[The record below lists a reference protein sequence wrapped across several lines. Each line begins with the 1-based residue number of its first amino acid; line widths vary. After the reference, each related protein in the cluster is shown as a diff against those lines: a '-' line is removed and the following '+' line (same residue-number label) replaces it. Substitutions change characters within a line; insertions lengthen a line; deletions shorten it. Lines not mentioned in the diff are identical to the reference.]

1 MDDIKTLVAGILENS
16 EFLNA
21 VRQLKQ
27 GKAKSRLVGDAVRH
41 LSEDEISR
49 LKAQGNKSSDWN
61 LILVTEGF
69 KPDCIANSLFSG
81 ACVLG
86 AFDGRQVA
94 ADVSLSL
101 PSGIY
106 KSTIADSE
114 IAGNCLVSGAA
125 VARYVVCEGAVVY
138 RVGALVCSEQ
148 CSFGNGRDISVGI
161 ETGGR
166 EVLGYADMTI
176 PVAQAIATRR
186 SDKQLQAGYRDF
198 VKAYTAAAASPVGIA
213 GARCIIR
220 NTPRVADTFAGPGSV
235 IDGAV
240 LVENCTILCT
250 PEEKAV
256 ISHGAF
262 VRNSCVQ
269 WGCEITSMAIV
280 DNSVLIEH
288 SHVERHGK
296 VTQSIIGPNTGIAEG
311 EVTAC
316 LVGPFVGFHHQALL
330 IAAMWPEGKG
340 NVACGANVGSNHT
353 SKAPD
358 QEIWCGEGT
367 FFGLGANVK
376 FPADYTRAPYSIIA
390 TGVTTPP
397 QRVAFPFC
405 LINKPSARFDG
416 VPASFNEI
424 FPGWMLSDNIY
435 AVQRNESKFLKR
447 NRAKRSVFEFDVLR
461 PDTVDLIVQAR
472 DRLRDIKTKNERYI
486 DTDIQGLGKNV
497 MTEESRVKG
506 LAVYNFYIEYY
517 CLCGLAGRLAKGD
530 PASSVCKEATKDPAW
545 EHRRGLLGR
554 EGLAKRSVK
563 ENLTRLIEMH
573 EKVAFDT
580 QKAKQKDDE
589 RGRAIIGDYDAAH
602 TPAKDDFFVKETLEK
617 TKKMKA
623 ELEQMITRL

>member
-21 VRQLKQ
+21 VRPLKQ
-27 GKAKSRLVGDAVRH
+27 GKTKSRLFGDAVRH

-61 LILVTEGF
+61 SILVSEGF
-69 KPDCIANSLFSG
+69 RPDWIADTTFAG

-86 AFDGRQVA
+86 TFDGRQVA
-94 ADVSLSL
+94 ADTSLSL

-106 KSTIADSE
+106 NSTLADCE
-114 IAGNCLVSGAA
+114 IASNCLVSGAT

-138 RVGALVCSEQ
+138 RVGALVCSEK

-166 EVLGYADMTI
+166 EVQGYAEMTI

-186 SDKQLQAGYRDF
+186 GDKQLQAGYRDF

-213 GARCIIR
+213 GAHCIIG

-235 IDGAV
+235 IDGAT

-280 DNSVLIEH
+280 EDSVLTEH

-316 LVGPFVGFHHQALL
+316 LIGPFVGFHHQALL
-330 IAAMWPEGKG
+330 IAAIWPEGKG
-340 NVACGANVGSNHT
+340 NVAYGANVGSNHT

-376 FPADYTRAPYSIIA
+376 FPADFTRAPYSIIA
-390 TGVTTPP
+390 TGVTTLP
-397 QRVAFPFC
+397 QRVEFPFC

-416 VPASFNEI
+416 VAASFNEI

-435 AVQRNESKFLKR
+435 AVKRNESKFLKR
-447 NRAKRSVFEFDVLR
+447 NKAKRSAFVFDVLR
-461 PDTVDLIVQAR
+461 PDTVDLLAQAR
-472 DRLRDIKTKNERYI
+472 DRLRNIKTKRDRY
-486 DTDIQGLGKNV
+486 TDGDVPGLGKNV
-497 MTEESRVKG
+497 MTEESRTKG
-506 LAVYNFYIEYY
+506 LTVYGFYIEYY

-530 PASSVCKEATKDPAW
+530 PASSVCKEATKDPVW
-545 EHRRGLLGR
+545 EHQRGLLAK
-554 EGLAKRSVK
+554 EGLAKRSIK

-573 EKVAFDT
+573 EKVASDT
-580 QKAKQKDDE
+580 QKTKQKDDE

-602 TPAKDDFFVKETLEK
+602 TPAKDDSFVKETLEK

-623 ELEQMITRL
+623 DLEQMIAGL

>member
-21 VRQLKQ
+21 VRPLKQ
-27 GKAKSRLVGDAVRH
+27 GKAKSRLFGDAVRH

-49 LKAQGNKSSDWN
+49 LKVQGNRSADWN

-69 KPDCIANSLFSG
+69 RPDWIADTTFLG

-86 AFDGRQVA
+86 AFDGRPVA
-94 ADVSLSL
+94 ADTSLSL

-106 KSTIADSE
+106 KSTLADSE
-114 IAGNCLVSGAA
+114 ISGNCLVSGST

-138 RVGALVCSEQ
+138 RVGALVCSEK
-148 CSFGNGRDISVGI
+148 CSFGNGRDIFVGI

-166 EVLGYADMTI
+166 EVQGFADMTI
-176 PVAQAIATRR
+176 PVAQAIVTRR

-198 VKAYTAAAASPVGIA
+198 VKTYTAAATSPVGIA
-213 GARCIIR
+213 GAHCIIR
-220 NTPRVADTFAGPGSV
+220 NTPRVADTFAGPGSF
-235 IDGAV
+235 IDGAA

-256 ISHGAF
+256 VSHGAF

-280 DNSVLIEH
+280 DDSVLIEH
-288 SHVERHGK
+288 SRVERHGK

-316 LVGPFVGFHHQALL
+316 LIGPFVGFHHQALL
-330 IAAMWPEGKG
+330 IAAIWPEGKG
-340 NVACGANVGSNHT
+340 NVAYGANVGSNHT

-376 FPADYTRAPYSIIA
+376 FPADFTRAPYSIIA
-390 TGVTTPP
+390 TGVTTLP
-397 QRVAFPFC
+397 QRVEFPFS
-405 LINKPSARFDG
+405 LINMPSARFDG

-435 AVQRNESKFLKR
+435 AVKRNEGKFLKR
-447 NRAKRSVFEFDVLR
+447 NRAKRCIFVFDVLR
-461 PDTVDLIVQAR
+461 PDTVDLLVQAR
-472 DRLRDIKTKNERYI
+472 NWLRDITTKRDRY
-486 DTDIQGLGKNV
+486 TDGDVPGLGKNV
-497 MTEESRVKG
+497 MTEESRQKG
-506 LAVYNFYIEYY
+506 LAVYGFYIEYY
-517 CLCGLAGRLAKGD
+517 CLCGIAGRLAKGD
-530 PASSVCKEATKDPAW
+530 PASAVYKEATKDPAW
-545 EHRRGLLGR
+545 EHQRALMGK

-573 EKVAFDT
+573 EKVALDT

-589 RGRAIIGDYDAAH
+589 RGRAIISDYDAAH
-602 TPAKDDFFVKETLEK
+602 TAAKDDSFVKETLEK

-623 ELEQMITRL
+623 ELEQMIARL

>member
-1 MDDIKTLVAGILENS
+1 MDDVKNLVAGILENS

-21 VRQLKQ
+21 VRPLNQ
-27 GKAKSRLVGDAVRH
+27 GKAKSRLFGDAVRH

-61 LILVTEGF
+61 SILVSEGF
-69 KPDCIANSLFSG
+69 RPDWIADTTFLG

-86 AFDGRQVA
+86 AFDGRLVA
-94 ADVSLSL
+94 ADTSLSL

-106 KSTIADSE
+106 NSTLVDSE
-114 IAGNCLVSGAA
+114 IAGNCLVSGAT

-138 RVGALVCSEQ
+138 RVGALVCSEK

-166 EVLGYADMTI
+166 EVQGYAEMTI

-198 VKAYTAAAASPVGIA
+198 VKAYTVAAASPVGIA
-213 GARCIIR
+213 GAHCIIR

-235 IDGAV
+235 IDGAA

-256 ISHGAF
+256 VSHGAF

-280 DNSVLIEH
+280 DDSVLTEH

-316 LVGPFVGFHHQALL
+316 LIGPFVGFHHQALL
-330 IAAMWPEGKG
+330 IAAIWPEGKG
-340 NVACGANVGSNHT
+340 NVAYGANVGSNHT

-376 FPADYTRAPYSIIA
+376 FPADFTRAPYSIIA
-390 TGVTTPP
+390 TGVTTLP
-397 QRVAFPFC
+397 QRVEFPFC
-405 LINKPSARFDG
+405 LINKPSVLPDG
-416 VPASFNEI
+416 VPPSLNELV
-424 FPGWMLSDNIY
+424 PGWVLADNIY
-435 AVQRNESKFLKR
+435 TVKRNEGKYVKR
-447 NRAKRSVFEFDVLR
+447 NKAKRSAFVFDVLR
-461 PDTVDLIVQAR
+461 PDTVDMLIAAR
-472 DRLRDIKTKNERYI
+472 DCLRSAAPKREWYGPGDIR
-486 DTDIQGLGKNV
+486 GLGKNF
-497 MTEESRVKG
+497 MTEESRQKG
-506 LAVYNFYIEYY
+506 LVVYRFYIEYY

-530 PASSVCKEATKDPAW
+530 PASSVCKEPTKDPAW
-545 EHRRGLLGR
+545 EHQRGLLGT

-573 EKVAFDT
+573 EKVALDT

-602 TPAKDDFFVKETLEK
+602 TPAKDDSFVKETLEK
-617 TKKMKA
+617 TRKMKA
-623 ELEQMITRL
+623 ELQQMIARL